1 MAICSVSDSNNSSG
15 SNRFTVALH
24 KNKYKKGCLVVTF
37 LHYCCFTKTTSY
49 ASGSEKLLAMY
60 QKSPPKVLY

>member
-24 KNKYKKGCLVVTF
+24 ENKYQKGCLVVTF
-37 LHYCCFTKTTSY
+37 LHYS
-49 ASGSEKLLAMY
+49 LIMI
-60 QKSPPKVLY
+60 